1 MSWLYAL
8 HLRAPD
14 ATVVLVANKCDGPTD
29 DFSETTLRVEKRIH
43 ELLKDWQ
50 DNRGI
55 PGQAVPYPA
64 TLNLLPHI
72 SQVSCGNGWGLSQL
86 IDRIAGQGGTS
97 ISVPPAWSLALT
109 VLDALRDQKAA
120 LGAARQH
127 LNLPSSSQDRADGTP
142 SFYFS
147 KQALRGLW
155 KGVLRSL
162 LGSGELQSTAE
173 KVTVSNPDNAL
184 EGALWIR

>member
-1 MSWLYAL
+1 MSWLFAL

-14 ATVVLVANKCDGPTD
+14 STVLLVANKCDGPIG
-29 DFSETTLRVEKRIH
+29 DFSETIRRVEERIH

-55 PGQAVPYPA
+55 PGEAVPDPA
-64 TLNLLPHI
+64 TLNLLPHV
-72 SQVSCGNGWGLSQL
+72 SPVSCGNGWGLSQMV
-86 IDRIAGQGGTS
+86 DRVAGQGGTS
-97 ISVPPAWSLALT
+97 ISVPPAWGLALA

-127 LNLPSSSQDRADGTP
+127 LKLPSSSQDRADSTP

-147 KQALRGLW
+147 KEALRRLW
-155 KGVLRSL
+155 RGVIRSL
-162 LGSGELQSTAE
+162 LESGELQSTAE
-173 KVTVSNPDNAL
+173 KVAVSNPDSAL